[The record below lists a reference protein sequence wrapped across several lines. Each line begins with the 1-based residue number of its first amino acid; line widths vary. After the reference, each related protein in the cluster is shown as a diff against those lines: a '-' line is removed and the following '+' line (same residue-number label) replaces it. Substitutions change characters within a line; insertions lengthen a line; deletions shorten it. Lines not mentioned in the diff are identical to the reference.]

1 MSCVD
6 SIDAQLCDLL
16 EANGR
21 APLTRLAQAVRLS
34 VPATKRR
41 VDKLESQG
49 VIQGYHAAIN
59 RGVREPT
66 IDALVELFCA
76 EHAEPAQLLELVD
89 LIPEVRIAFT
99 VAGDSDAILFVRA
112 RSAEHL
118 EQVLVL
124 MRRSPA
130 VVRTRSQVLLGRPII
145 RGHL

>member
-1 MSCVD
+1 MD
-6 SIDAQLCDLL
+6 AIDAQLCDLL

-21 APLTRLAQAVRLS
+21 TSLTELARAVSLS

-41 VDKLESQG
+41 VDRLEGQG

-59 RGVREPT
+59 REALEPT
-66 IDALVELFCA
+66 IDAIVELFCA
-76 EHAEPAQLLELVD
+76 EHAEPAQLLAIVD
-89 LIPEVRIAFT
+89 KTPEVRLAFT

-118 EQVLVL
+118 EQVLVGV
-124 MRRSPA
+124 RRSPTVA
-130 VVRTRSQVLLGRPII
+130 RTRSQVLLGRPII